1 MTLPSGTEGTNIAGG
16 DGALV
21 EFTVRDLAQAVQKQM
36 AIHGKDAKSILE
48 YSLIKPIT
56 PLNLSESDIIK
67 SQKSPISS
75 VNVDKT
81 STH

>member
-1 MTLPSGTEGTNIAGG
+1 MTLPSGTEGTNLEGG

-48 YSLIKPIT
+48 GIREPVTKI
-56 PLNLSESDIIK
+56 LNRNLRDIGVKREGNHIDESRYL
-67 SQKSPISS
+67 
-75 VNVDKT
+75 
-81 STH
+81 